1 MNVAVTGSSG
11 YIGSVLCKMLK
22 EQGYNVFCCDNK
34 EQSRKD
40 PFITTTFDSTIV
52 RFVYTTFDDP
62 TFVRAIIDNDCKV
75 VFHLAASS
83 LLGPSAKDPLLY
95 YYNNTARTTRFLQ
108 RLDSLGWTGHVIFS
122 STAAVYGAQDYPVDE
137 SSPKQPCNHYG
148 QSKLN
153 CEHVLYNMH
162 LYGTRATIFR
172 YFNVVGAY
180 DNAGQNDG
188 EPHLLTRICNAAI
201 GRVPLT
207 VYGNDYDTRDGTCI
221 RDYVHVR
228 DICQAQIHAM
238 NMDRINQQGADIFN
252 LGTHEG
258 TSVLEMIQQF
268 QEVTGVKFNY
278 TNGPKREGDPA
289 FLVANPQK
297 FIDTGFK
304 YQYSNKEEIITS
316 AWKYFNRSD

>member
-1 MNVAVTGSSG
+1 MNVAVTGSDG

-22 EQGYNVFCCDNK
+22 EQGHNVYCCDNK
-34 EQSRKD
+34 SS
-40 PFITTTFDSTIV
+40 PTFMTTTFDSTIV
-52 RFVYTTFDDP
+52 RFIHTTFDDP

-108 RLDSLGWTGHVIFS
+108 RLDSLGWTGHIIFS
-122 STAAVYGAQDYPVDE
+122 STAAVYGAQDQPVTE

-153 CEHVLYNMH
+153 CEQVLENMH

-180 DNAGQNDG
+180 GNAGQNYG

-201 GRVPLT
+201 GRLPLT
-207 VYGNDYDTRDGTCI
+207 VFGNDYDTRDGTCI

-238 NMDRINQQGADIFN
+238 NMDQINKQGADVFN

-268 QEVTGVKFNY
+268 QEVTGVKFDY
-278 TNGPKREGDPA
+278 KVGAKREGDPA

>member
-1 MNVAVTGSSG
+1 MNVAVTGSDG

-22 EQGYNVFCCDNK
+22 EQGHNVFCCDNK
-34 EQSRKD
+34 TS
-40 PFITTTFDSTIV
+40 PTFMTTTFDSTIV
-52 RFVYTTFDDP
+52 RFIHTTFDDP
-62 TFVRAIIDNDCKV
+62 TFVRAIIDNDCQV

-108 RLDSLGWTGHVIFS
+108 RLDSLGWTGHIIFS
-122 STAAVYGAQDYPVDE
+122 STAAVYGAQDQPVSE

-153 CEHVLYNMH
+153 CEQVLENMH

-180 DNAGQNDG
+180 GDAGQNYG

-238 NMDRINQQGADIFN
+238 NMDQINKQGADVFN

-268 QEVTGVKFNY
+268 QEVTGVKFDY
-278 TNGPKREGDPA
+278 TVGDKREGDPA

>member
-1 MNVAVTGSSG
+1 MNVAVTGSHG
-11 YIGSVLCKMLK
+11 YIGSVLRKMLT
-22 EQGYNVFCCDNK
+22 EQGYKTFCCDNK
-34 EQSRKD
+34 SYNPTKD
-40 PFITTTFDSTIV
+40 LKYTNTFVNSS
-52 RFVYTTFDDP
+52 FDDP
-62 TFVRAIIDNDCKV
+62 LFVNTIIDNNCRV

-122 STAAVYGAQDYPVDE
+122 STAAVYGAQDQPVVE
-137 SSPKQPCNHYG
+137 TSPKQPCNHYG

-153 CEHVLYNMH
+153 CEQVLDNMH
-162 LYGTRATIFR
+162 LYGTRVTMFR

-180 DNAGQNDG
+180 DDVGQNYG
-188 EPHLLTRICNAAI
+188 EPHLLTRVCNAAI
-201 GRVPLT
+201 GRLPLT
-207 VYGNDYDTRDGTCI
+207 VYGNNYDTRDGTCI
-221 RDYVHVR
+221 RDYVHVK

-238 NMDRINQQGADIFN
+238 SIDKINPNGADVFN
-252 LGTHEG
+252 LGTHQG
-258 TSVLEMIQQF
+258 TSVLEMVHQF
-268 QEVTGVKFNY
+268 QEVTGVKFDY
-278 TNGPKREGDPA
+278 KMGDVREGDPA

>member
-1 MNVAVTGSSG
+1 MNVAVTGSDG

-22 EQGYNVFCCDNK
+22 EQGHNVFCCDNK
-34 EQSRKD
+34 TS
-40 PFITTTFDSTIV
+40 PTFMTTTFDSTIV
-52 RFVYTTFDDP
+52 RFIHTTFDDP
-62 TFVRAIIDNDCKV
+62 TFVRAIIDNDCQV

-137 SSPKQPCNHYG
+137 ASPKEPCNHYG

-180 DNAGQNDG
+180 GDAGQNYG
-188 EPHLLTRICNAAI
+188 EPHLLTRVCNAAI
-201 GRVPLT
+201 GRMPLT
-207 VYGNDYDTRDGTCI
+207 VYGDDYDTRDGTCI

-238 NMDRINQQGADIFN
+238 NMDQINKQGADIFN

-268 QEVTGVKFNY
+268 QDVTGVKFDY
-278 TNGPKREGDPA
+278 TKGPRREGDPA

-297 FIDTGFK
+297 FIDTGFE

-316 AWKYFNRSD
+316 AWKYFNRSE